1 MSEGSGIGEEN
12 AYQSIPKTVG
22 MISKRMTLNE
32 GCRIMRLLYSSLL
45 VCCFCLAVYGQG
57 RFHGVLLRDEDSEK
71 RVPVPRTKVTIA
83 GVGSTFTADD
93 GKFTFIIP
101 RVWPAGKLILIRVQK
116 VGYLINEPA
125 DGEWNL
131 PSLEEQR
138 LRRLKVTIVP
148 KGSLKLWSNVRIE
161 KRLNKLAQEVTGLR
175 AESRKPRPIDFNT
188 YFNKWSKETGVAPQ
202 EIKELFDAWN
212 RTPGDPNDPKKQALK
227 AIYQGNYAGAA
238 EYFGEDANRRVKT
251 ANLYQRLLDREN
263 FEAARSLASA
273 GAMWLREDEFVKA
286 LDKFEAAKKFLSPE
300 THPQEWGT
308 ILQGIGV
315 AKRSIGTRI
324 DGRDSLL
331 ALRKA
336 VDFHEQAIEVFR
348 RARLA
353 KHLASAESALGSS
366 LYELALRV
374 GGDEE
379 TGLLAKAVAACRRA
393 LVIKEEIADEL
404 EEAST
409 QINLGLTLTAQAA
422 LADPTVSA
430 GLFKQA
436 MDAFNLASEA
446 YVREGDKEGV
456 AIIQINIAQLLD
468 LRANLDHESPLHL
481 LDEAIAARRKAL
493 RVFTQKDAPEDWAH
507 ILVGLARAMTLRGSL
522 TNGQKG
528 EEFLNESE
536 AVLQQ
541 AITINKKERLAQ
553 PWARTHMELAL
564 LYRVRA
570 SRLDPSASESGQG
583 LEVDMLK
590 KSVAEFRLALE
601 VFTRESLPKDWA
613 LIQVN
618 LAQTLNDLGVITE
631 GQSGVQ
637 LLAEAAKASRGALEV
652 YSPAGQPGIW
662 LMAQSNLAHILYQQ
676 ALRTDGAEGERLTRE
691 AVEANRQMLK
701 VATPEKFLKHWTQ
714 AHSQL
719 ALIFYKTMDA
729 ANAVASYAALLK
741 VYPRHYDALLNS
753 SYLHQNVLF
762 DYEKA
767 FQMTK
772 RWLELYPN
780 DRRAQMWFAEQHF
793 TTGRFTE
800 CEKRINELLAEKTP
814 LEIMNRTNARMRELI
829 EMADNTN
836 NFEAPSVIEIA
847 PRESSVRRNMHLL
860 EIVNLLALG
869 RDTQVP
875 AKLNTLISE
884 MEAPGRFVTL
894 SLEGVVHYVERNEGL
909 PHRSWL
915 QQFFNSFKKE
925 NYDGGYR
932 ALRKA
937 RDDFKLAQP

>member
-1 MSEGSGIGEEN
+1 
-12 AYQSIPKTVG
+12 
-22 MISKRMTLNE
+22 
-32 GCRIMRLLYSSLL
+32 MRLLYSSLL
-45 VCCFCLAVYGQG
+45 VCCCCLAASGQIQ
-57 RFHGVLLRDEDSEK
+57 FHGVLLKDKNTDK
-71 RVPVPRTKVTIA
+71 PVPVPETRVTVA
-83 GVGSTFTADD
+83 GVGGMFTAKD
-93 GKFTFIIP
+93 GRFTLVIP
-101 RVWPAGKLILIRVQK
+101 RDWPAGKMVQIRVQK
-116 VGYLINEPA
+116 AGYIINVPV

-131 PSLEEQR
+131 PSLEEQT
-138 LRRLKVTIVP
+138 LRRLTVIIVP

-161 KRLNKLAQEVTGLR
+161 RKLNKLAQEVTNLR
-175 AESRKPRPIDFNT
+175 AESRKPRPIDFNA

-212 RTPGDPNDPKKQALK
+212 RTTGDPNDPKKQALQ
-227 AIYQGNYAGAA
+227 AVYQGNYAAA
-238 EYFGEDANRRVKT
+238 AGYFDEDANARLKT
-251 ANLYQRLLDREN
+251 ANLYQRMLDREN

-273 GAMWLREDEFVKA
+273 GAMWLREDEFMKA
-286 LDKFEAAKKFLSPE
+286 LNKFEAAKKLLSPE

-324 DGRDSLL
+324 DGPESLL
-331 ALRKA
+331 ALRA
-336 VDFHEQAIEVFR
+336 SVAFHEQAVEVFR
-348 RARLA
+348 RARLS
-353 KHLASAESALGSS
+353 KHLASAESALGAS

-379 TGLLAKAVAACRRA
+379 TGLLDKAVAACQRA
-393 LVIKEEIADEL
+393 LVIQEEIVDQQDW
-404 EEAST
+404 AST
-409 QINLGLTLTAQAA
+409 QIKLGLTLTAQAT
-422 LADPTVSA
+422 LADPTINA

-436 MDAFNLASEA
+436 MDRFKLASEV
-446 YVREGDKEGV
+446 YTRVGNKEG
-456 AIIQINIAQLLD
+456 AATIQINIAQLLD
-468 LRANLDHESPLHL
+468 LRANLGHEFPPQL

-493 RVFTQKDAPEDWAH
+493 EFFTQKDAPEDWAH
-507 ILVGLARAMTLRGSL
+507 ILVGMARALTLRGNL
-522 TNGQKG
+522 TDGEKG
-528 EEFLNESE
+528 EGFLNESE

-541 AITINKKERLAQ
+541 ALTINKKEQLAQ

-564 LYRVRA
+564 LYHVRA
-570 SRLDPSASESGQG
+570 RRLDSSASEAGHGFMVG
-583 LEVDMLK
+583 LLK
-590 KSVAEFRLALE
+590 KSVAEFGLALE

-618 LAQTLNDLGVITE
+618 FAQALNDLGTITD

-652 YSPAGQPGIW
+652 YSPEGQPGIW
-662 LMAQSNLAHILYQQ
+662 LMAQSNLGFILYRQ

-691 AVEANRQMLK
+691 AVEAYRQMLK
-701 VATPEKFLKHWTQ
+701 VATPKRFLKRWTQ
-714 AHSQL
+714 AQSQL
-719 ALIFYKTMDA
+719 AVIFYKTMDA

-741 VYPRHYDALLNS
+741 VYPRHYDALRNS
-753 SYLHQNVLF
+753 SYLYQNVLF

-767 FQMTK
+767 FQTTQ

-800 CEKRINELLAEKTP
+800 CEKRINALLAEATP
-814 LEIMNRTNARMRELI
+814 LEIFNRTSEHMRELM

-836 NFEAPSVIEIA
+836 NIDVPSVIEIA
-847 PRESSVRRNMHLL
+847 PPEASVRRNLHIL
-860 EIVNLLALG
+860 EIVNLLAVG
-869 RDTQVP
+869 QDTQVR
-875 AKLNTLISE
+875 AKLNTLILE
-884 MEAPGRFVTL
+884 MEAPGRFVTP
-894 SLEGVVHYVERNEGL
+894 SLEGVVYYVERNEGL

-915 QQFFNSFKKE
+915 RQFFNAFRKE
-925 NYDGGYR
+925 AYEGGYR